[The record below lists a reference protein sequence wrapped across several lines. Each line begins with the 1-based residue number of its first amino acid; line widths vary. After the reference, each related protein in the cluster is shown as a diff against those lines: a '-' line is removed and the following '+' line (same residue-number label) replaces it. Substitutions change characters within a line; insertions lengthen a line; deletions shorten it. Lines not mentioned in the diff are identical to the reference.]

1 MTLVYLKHIGTIGHV
16 EQQIQEVQPVQQQ
29 QHIQSSQHEDEAVKD
44 TKKKPRQFP
53 GKQHIHLILPD
64 EQANMIKELAKYS
77 GQSVNTFMS
86 KAINTLYEDRW
97 KEVYTIIQ
105 QMQHKMGMD
114 QKPSKGLF

>member
-1 MTLVYLKHIGTIGHV
+1 
-16 EQQIQEVQPVQQQ
+16 
-29 QHIQSSQHEDEAVKD
+29 
-44 TKKKPRQFP
+44 
-53 GKQHIHLILPD
+53 
-64 EQANMIKELAKYS
+64 MIKELAKYS